1 MIENIKNKINQ
12 IKLTE
17 FIDSFTKPKE
27 IPSKPLVDNS
37 KVLLEILDKIGD
49 REYKI
54 LVNGK
59 LFVSELPENFKKG
72 DILLAKILRANPLTL
87 SLINLLEFSEI
98 NDKQKLAILLQYLKI
113 PNTENAIDLLKAFI
127 KLKIPVQK
135 ERFERLLELISE
147 TGLIFDNSQL
157 EILLKLYIFAPTG
170 KYKFDSFLLN
180 LFAEKEDILY
190 VDLLNSII
198 KLSSICKDETLKKFL
213 YEYLIIDIDDRSKYF
228 QLFDKA
234 KLVLIISE
242 LMNNKNLAEYY
253 DYLNAIRLS
262 LLKIVLRN
270 RFLKNIHYRQDFLII
285 KNMNNLNLIKYHY
298 EAINPEKLPGVDRV
312 ILYFKTKILGKIE
325 ADLLLNFDRLFIKFI
340 ANNDS
345 LAKIDSKKD
354 EFIEKLNKKFR
365 VETKITLYNPEI
377 FNG

>member
-1 MIENIKNKINQ
+1 MIENIKNKISQ

-37 KVLLEILDKIGD
+37 KVLLEILDKIGE

-59 LFVSELPENFKKG
+59 LFVSELPDNFKKG

-180 LFAEKEDILY
+180 LFGDKEDKLY
-190 VDLLNSII
+190 VDLLNSIL

-228 QLFDKA
+228 QLFDKS

-270 RFLKNIHYRQDFLII
+270 RFLKNIHYKQDFLII
-285 KNMNNLNLIKYHY
+285 KNKNNLNLIKYHF

-325 ADLLLNFDRLFIKFI
+325 ADLLLNFDKLFIKFI

-345 LAKIDSKKD
+345 LSKIDAKKD

>member
-1 MIENIKNKINQ
+1 MIENIKNKISQ

-37 KVLLEILDKIGD
+37 KVLLEILDKIGE

-59 LFVSELPENFKKG
+59 LFVSELPDNFKKG

-180 LFAEKEDILY
+180 LFGEKEDKLY
-190 VDLLNSII
+190 VDLLNSIL

-228 QLFDKA
+228 QLFDKS

-270 RFLKNIHYRQDFLII
+270 RFLKNIHYKQDFLII
-285 KNMNNLNLIKYHY
+285 KNKNNLNLIKYHF

-325 ADLLLNFDRLFIKFI
+325 ADLLLNFDKLFIKFI

-345 LAKIDSKKD
+345 LSKIDAKKD